1 MHDFAYIDE
10 TLDINLT
17 QSYQL
22 SIQLN
27 LNGLSFCLYDPV
39 QNKYVALVHRNFS
52 YIEFNDFL
60 NQLEDFV
67 TNDEL
72 LRESYKSVKLMW
84 TTSKSALIPSDIFS
98 LENVKTQF
106 EFTQKM
112 DDLDEL
118 HYNHVKYIDSVSVFT
133 IPNPIANIFSKNY
146 TNIQFYN
153 QQISYIEHIFSK
165 YHSATKKIFINLHKE
180 FFDIAVTEGSNLL
193 LYTNFKYKTDMD
205 LIYYI
210 MNVFNQYQN
219 KVSHTDVII
228 SGLIHKKSETYLKL
242 KEFIP
247 HIKFDKHPEDFT
259 YSYTFNK
266 LPNNSFINLFNLNHC
281 E

>member
-17 QSYQL
+17 LSYQL
-22 SIQLN
+22 SIQLS

-39 QNKYVALVHRNFS
+39 QNKYIALVHKNFS

-60 NQLEDFV
+60 NQLEDFIIH
-67 TNDEL
+67 DEL
-72 LRESYKSVKLMW
+72 LKESYKSVKLMW
-84 TTSKSALIPSDIFS
+84 TTSKNTLIPVDIFTPKD
-98 LENVKTQF
+98 VKTQF

-118 HYNHVKYIDSVSVFT
+118 HYNQVKYIDTISIFT
-133 IPNPIANIFSKNY
+133 IPNPLANIFSRNFQ
-146 TNIQFYN
+146 NIQFYN
-153 QQISYIEHIFSK
+153 QQCSYINHIFSK
-165 YHSATKKIFINLHKE
+165 YHSGLKKIFVSIKKN
-180 FFDIAVTEGSNLL
+180 FFDIVVTEESKLI
-193 LYTNFKYKTDMD
+193 LYNSFHYKTDLDM
-205 LIYYI
+205 IYYV
-210 MNVFNQYQN
+210 MNVYNQHNN
-219 KVSHTDVII
+219 KTNNTDII
-228 SGLIHKKSETYLKL
+228 LSGLIHKKSESYQKL
-242 KEFIP
+242 KEFVP
-247 HIKFDKHPEDFT
+247 HIKFDKHPEDFS